1 MTKDNQQGQ
10 GWRDRD
16 RDRNQRRTERAG
28 RGSRPGNREF
38 TGGGKRPERF
48 DQNQGGRRNFREE
61 RQNHDAWQG
70 HDRRQDRDFKGRRG
84 NKSGRSDWQRPGGR
98 EYSRDFSGRN
108 ERGERYERRGRGDGG
123 ERRSNSPDR
132 RGKNQWDKKRD
143 FKGRNRF
150 NRDGF
155 SKTERFA
162 KQTAEKPHYGT
173 YESEDPD
180 EPIIPAGISAA
191 DLDSDAQKALMTLS
205 GANQEIVARHLV
217 MAGEVLDLD
226 PELAYKH
233 AQAAVKR
240 AGRVDVVREAAALT
254 AYMSGRFEEAL
265 REVRAVRRMRGDDG
279 LRAIEADCERGL
291 GRPER
296 AIQIVEET
304 DSAKFS
310 LAEQVELALVSA
322 GARADLGQTEMA
334 LLIVGD
340 SLGNLPEEIDPQVRA
355 RLLSY
360 QVDLL
365 RELGRE
371 DEAEQVEASIPESED
386 PMEIIDLGAVR
397 DADVDRVRSTLRG
410 SSEPLAEMFDGALVD
425 LDGVCYQ
432 GANAIEGAP
441 AALKATRDQGM
452 LVGFVTNNASRSP
465 AEVAEK
471 LRSLGFEAEPEEIM
485 TSAMDLLAIVK
496 EKVEL
501 GSKIL
506 VVGSASLKDYVSECG
521 YQVVTEKQEEIAAVI
536 QGFDPSIGWTELS
549 EAAFALKAGARYYVT
564 NLDRSLPVE
573 KGEALG
579 NGAFAAAVTA
589 ATGKRPEAGGKPNAS
604 IYLRAAAEAKM
615 EKPLAVGDRLDTD
628 VVGAIAAKIPAMHV
642 LTGVHS
648 ARDTAR
654 AEAGARPSFV
664 ALDLSGLM
672 EVHPT
677 PLHHR
682 DGTWTAGVSQV
693 VQINHAGHAEI
704 DGIEIV
710 RSGKPVTI
718 SLDTYRALL
727 AASWEFADNHPN
739 RAVRLPVIDVVN
751 NNDPQGTVTETNA
764 EEDPAEETTF
774 QETATQEAP
783 ATDAEM
789 SGDVPESVAAAE
801 SPIASETIE
810 AAGAVDRPV
819 AQATAS
825 NGEAASKSVAE
836 SAEEPAEESPEQQVE
851 ETVAE
856 PEVDDE
862 R

>member
-10 GWRDRD
+10 GWRDWD
-16 RDRNQRRTERAG
+16 RDRHQKRTERAG
-28 RGSRPGNREF
+28 RYSSPEDHES
-38 TGGGKRPERF
+38 TGGSKRSERF
-48 DQNQGGRRNFREE
+48 DRGQGGRRNFREGQ
-61 RQNHDAWQG
+61 QNRDNWQG
-70 HDRRQDRDFKGRRG
+70 RDRRQGGDSRG
-84 NKSGRSDWQRPGGR
+84 GHSSKSERFNWQRPGGP
-98 EYSRDFSGRN
+98 ECSRDSGGHN
-108 ERGERYERRGRGDGG
+108 ERSKRYERRSHGGGG
-123 ERRSNSPDR
+123 EQRSNFTDR
-132 RGKNQWDKKRD
+132 RGKNQWDEKRG

-150 NRDGF
+150 NRDGV
-155 SKTERFA
+155 SKTERFS
-162 KQTAEKPHYGT
+162 KQTSGKPHYGA
-173 YESEDPD
+173 YESEDPS
-180 EPIIPAGISAA
+180 EPVIPAGISAA
-191 DLDSDAQKALMTLS
+191 DLDSGAQKALMTLS

-254 AYMSGRFEEAL
+254 AYRSGRFEEAL

-304 DSAKFS
+304 NSANLS
-310 LAEQVELALVSA
+310 LAEQVELMLVSA

-371 DEAEQVEASIPESED
+371 DEAEQVEASIPEPED

-410 SSEPLAEMFDGALVD
+410 SAEPLAEMFDGALVD

-432 GANAIEGAP
+432 GVNAIEGVP

-452 LVGFVTNNASRSP
+452 LVSFVTNNASRSP

-471 LRSLGFEAEPEEIM
+471 LRNLGFEAEPEEIM

-496 EKVEL
+496 EKVEP

-506 VVGSASLKDYVSECG
+506 VIGSASLKAYVSECG
-521 YQVVTEKQEEIAAVI
+521 YQVVTDSQGEIAAVI
-536 QGFDPSIGWTELS
+536 QGFDPSVGWAELS
-549 EAAFALKAGARYYVT
+549 EAAFALKNGARYYVT

-579 NGAFAAAVTA
+579 NGALAAAVTA
-589 ATGKRPEAGGKPNAS
+589 VTGKRPEAGGKPNAS

-615 EKPLAVGDRLDTD
+615 GKPLAVGDRLDTD
-628 VVGAIAAKIPAMHV
+628 VVGAVSAKIPIMHV

-654 AEAGARPSFV
+654 AEAGSRPSFV
-664 ALDLSGLM
+664 ALDVSGLM

-739 RAVRLPVIDVVN
+739 RAVRLPVINVVSN
-751 NNDPQGTVTETNA
+751 DDPQGTVTETNA
-764 EEDPAEETTF
+764 EEEDAEETTF
-774 QETATQEAP
+774 QETVVQEAL
-783 ATDAEM
+783 AAEVETP
-789 SGDVPESVAAAE
+789 GDVSESVAAAE
-801 SPIASETIE
+801 SPMATKTAED
-810 AAGAVDRPV
+810 AGMVEKPV
-819 AQATAS
+819 AQTTAS
-825 NGEAASKSVAE
+825 DGETASESVAE
-836 SAEEPAEESPEQQVE
+836 SAEDSTGKASEQQVE
-851 ETVAE
+851 KIAAE
-856 PEVDDE
+856 FEVDGE